1 MYAFLA
7 HQSACEVLRTV
18 GSVQNTWPPQK
29 RKLPL
34 AGDCVTNQR
43 GYKEVARETDLAELG
58 IEGTPVDLLVPNQTM
73 RSRGKSA
80 HFHLWST
87 EVPAHAM
94 MRVAPHL
101 LVSGPELVIAQL
113 CGSQAKLDELLDQH
127 GRAAQAEIA
136 MVRNLGLDLREAVI
150 DNALIRDTIER
161 MVAATVVACEFA
173 GTYRLGG
180 AERDTRYQ
188 VTPLMS
194 TASLNA
200 VIAQLEGTANK
211 TRTAEVAMLMLEG
224 SASPME
230 TALALFLTLPVN
242 MGGMG
247 LPHPELN
254 AAVDVSD
261 VRGSLSDRDTVTP
274 DALWR
279 DQRVCL
285 EYDSSAFHEKQGPA
299 QLDRDARRA
308 NILTACRYSVLR
320 VTPGIIR
327 TVADTELLAQQVA
340 ALLGVELDTPNE
352 VQKLRRRRLHALLM
366 PQRQGDATDC
376 PAEGSPNR

>member
-1 MYAFLA
+1 MYAFLS
-7 HQSACEVLRTV
+7 HQSACEVLRTIGRV
-18 GSVQNTWPPQK
+18 PSTWPPQK

-43 GYKEVARETDLAELG
+43 GFKQIARETDLVEFG
-58 IEGTPVDLLVPNQTM
+58 IISTPVDLIVPKQTM

-94 MRVAPHL
+94 LRVATHL

-113 CGSQAKLDELLDQH
+113 CGSQAKLEELLDQH

-136 MVRNLGLDLREAVI
+136 LVEGLGMDPRQAVI
-150 DNALIRDTIER
+150 DNALLRDSIER

-180 AERDTRYQ
+180 AGRDTRYQ
-188 VTPLMS
+188 VAPLMS

-200 VIAQLEGTANK
+200 SIAQIEGTANK

-242 MGGMG
+242 TGGMG
-247 LPHPELN
+247 LPRPELN

-261 VRGSLSDRDTVTP
+261 VHGSLSDRDAVSP
-274 DALWR
+274 DVLWR
-279 DQRVCL
+279 SQRVCL
-285 EYDSSAFHEKQGPA
+285 EYDSSTFHEKKGAA

-308 NILTACRYSVLR
+308 NILTACGYAVLR

-327 TVADTELLAQQVA
+327 TVSDVELLARQVA
-340 ALLGVELDTPNE
+340 TLLGVELDTPSE
-352 VQKLRRRRLHALLM
+352 VQKLRRRRLFALLM
-366 PQRQGDATDC
+366 PQRREDERGHV
-376 PAEGSPNR
+376 AEALPNS